1 MTHFSV
7 LAAAL
12 LISAAAVSAQA
23 ADTDPP
29 AIAVAPAA
37 IVASPIAPAP
47 VRAVQ
52 NAHDPKQVICK
63 REEEIGTR
71 LGGYKACHTRA
82 QWDQIAHNG
91 GAVVNAVQAMSSHS
105 NPKGN

>member
-1 MTHFSV
+1 VTHFSF

-12 LISAAAVSAQA
+12 LVSAAAVSAQA

-29 AIAVAPAA
+29 ATAVAPAA
-37 IVASPIAPAP
+37 IFASPAAPA
-47 VRAVQ
+47 RAVQ
-52 NAHDPKQVICK
+52 NAHDPNRVICK

-71 LGGYKACHTRA
+71 LGGYKACHTFA